1 MALEVL
7 ASDSQQALFRTWAA
21 GSVFMLNIH
30 DAPKSQFRVL
40 AKLLNWVEGE
50 QTWCTRWEEC
60 FGEEYTSRS
69 PAIDASAADT
79 ASDLNDEDAT
89 ASASTASDVVLKGLS
104 TLAITVADTIHE
116 NLATT
121 AITPSVIIPGSAGT
135 PSSIPNA
142 GGDDE
147 AGLREVS
154 IWSQFDGFV
163 PKPKASFNR
172 EFWRLSK
179 HMNWTREESRS
190 HRIEIFNADW
200 EAHIGSE
207 LDNLEHWQEFCRLC
221 SMNPIPTTI
230 PGCME
235 VLAEVLV
242 NIYDLLDSQ
251 RTGAKVNVFDD
262 FDDFK
267 KYTLKGRTYPTEKA
281 MADTFL
287 PIFLK
292 EILTQRNESDHPQPS
307 T

>member
-1 MALEVL
+1 M
-7 ASDSQQALFRTWAA
+7 
-21 GSVFMLNIH
+21 
-30 DAPKSQFRVL
+30 
-40 AKLLNWVEGE
+40 
-50 QTWCTRWEEC
+50 
-60 FGEEYTSRS
+60 
-69 PAIDASAADT
+69 
-79 ASDLNDEDAT
+79 
-89 ASASTASDVVLKGLS
+89 
-104 TLAITVADTIHE
+104 
-116 NLATT
+116 
-121 AITPSVIIPGSAGT
+121 
-135 PSSIPNA
+135 SIPNA

-147 AGLREVS
+147 AGLCKVS

-190 HRIEIFNADW
+190 HRIEIFDADW

-235 VLAEVLV
+235 VCYSPLCQNTQLLTRIQVLAEVLV
-242 NIYDLLDSQ
+242 NIHDLLDSQ

-287 PIFLK
+287 PIFPK